1 MQVPFRHSGVS
12 ASTASTVPT
21 TSAFGE
27 APQPLDPAMVTCGTS
42 FNRHNSTAPSFG
54 SAPSQERRHTSMIGR
69 PDTYGLAP
77 DFFTSCRRVPDTM
90 APAQEPFTEAS
101 FYKPLSR
108 GTRSQ
113 SPSAIVQPGGSGF
126 SYGWLKTRDNTRC
139 DRGLGKG
146 LAVSASL
153 YRDEGVSERTLG
165 RSLSTQ
171 NKTRYQ
177 SGLNGDLGLSPTTS
191 NRSLT
196 RPASHH
202 LDYSSQRSLHAP
214 SSSYDEVRCRTCQ
227 EHAPSGYGCEYAH
240 GIAQTYLDNMNP
252 KYRDAK
258 LSLTASLASRGALLR
273 GAAADACPHCHV
285 THYRPSEECKAFFD
299 RASSRRAMDHG
310 RHWVRPVSP
319 RIEPSLAQYSRFT
332 SSMRAPGAE
341 YTSPSLRSA
350 YQPDIR
356 SYASAIG
363 SFVPAGAHS
372 SLTSRRTLGY
382 N

>member
-1 MQVPFRHSGVS
+1 MQIPFRNSGVS
-12 ASTASTVPT
+12 SSTAPT
-21 TSAFGE
+21 FDE
-27 APQPLDPAMVTCGTS
+27 ARQPLDPAMVTCGTS
-42 FNRHNSTAPSFG
+42 FNRHTHTAPSLG

-77 DFFTSCRRVPDTM
+77 DFFTSCRRAPDTT
-90 APAQEPFTEAS
+90 ALAQEPFTEAS
-101 FYKPLSR
+101 FYKPISR
-108 GTRSQ
+108 GGRSQ

-126 SYGWLKTRDNTRC
+126 SYGWLKTRDNTKC

-153 YRDEGVSERTLG
+153 YRDNGFGDRPLG

-177 SGLNGDLGLSPTTS
+177 GGLNGDLGLSPSTT

-196 RPASHH
+196 RPSSHRM
-202 LDYSSQRSLHAP
+202 DVPTQRSIRA
-214 SSSYDEVRCRTCQ
+214 SSSGYDDIRCRTCQ

-240 GIAQTYLDNMNP
+240 GVAQTYLDNMNP

-273 GAAADACPHCHV
+273 GTAADACPHCHV
-285 THYRPSEECKAFFD
+285 THYKPSEECKAFFD
-299 RASSRRAMDHG
+299 RASSRRALDHNN
-310 RHWVRPVSP
+310 HWVRPISP
-319 RIEPSLAQYSRFT
+319 RAGPSLAQYSRFA

-356 SYASAIG
+356 SYSSAIG

-372 SLTSRRTLGY
+372 SLTSRGMFGY